1 MNYFILTP
9 PERKQLSAFIRHA
22 PSGRECCRA
31 QALLWLDQDESPAAV
46 ARRLGVTR
54 QTVYNWL
61 DRFQERDGLELP
73 ARLSDG
79 DRSGRPPFALG
90 IIDPIIDAIIDQDP
104 RQFGYRSTVWTA
116 PLLQYHLHE
125 VHDISVSRKSVSR
138 ALTRLRIRWKRPRHV
153 LGQQSATWRQA
164 KGG

>member
-1 MNYFILTP
+1 MNSLILTP
-9 PERKQLSAFIRHA
+9 SERKQLGSFIRHA
-22 PSGRECCRA
+22 SSGRECCRA
-31 QALLWLDQDESPAAV
+31 QALLWLDQEESVDEV
-46 ARRLGVTR
+46 ANRLQVTR
-54 QTVYNWL
+54 QTLYNWVQ
-61 DRFQERDGLELP
+61 RFQEREGMELD

-79 DRSGRPPFALG
+79 DRSGRPPSALG

-116 PLLQYHLHE
+116 PLLQYHLYE
-125 VHDISVSRKSVSR
+125 EHDITVSRKSVSR

-153 LGQQSATWRQA
+153 LSQQSATWRQA